1 MIFISLLRVE
11 KNLNGYKTFNSLF
24 YDAYHELIVRHENI
38 DKALE
43 HISFIY
49 KTKFIPYFN
58 SNNFIY
64 RNFYLNELIENA
76 LMFTNPTTY
85 NENSFYVSKFTIIL
99 MNILILADLSK
110 SRNNK
115 IDLNKIVNF
124 VYNIKRKHS
133 LYSRYSS
140 QMQKILNVEIIKI
153 LRKVDPSSTF
163 NSLLFYLIKIY

>member
-1 MIFISLLRVE
+1 
-11 KNLNGYKTFNSLF
+11 
-24 YDAYHELIVRHENI
+24 
-38 DKALE
+38 
-43 HISFIY
+43 
-49 KTKFIPYFN
+49 
-58 SNNFIY
+58 
-64 RNFYLNELIENA
+64 
-76 LMFTNPTTY
+76 
-85 NENSFYVSKFTIIL
+85 

-153 LRKVDPSSTF
+153 LEKLIQVPHLT
-163 NSLLFYLIKIY
+163 LFYFI